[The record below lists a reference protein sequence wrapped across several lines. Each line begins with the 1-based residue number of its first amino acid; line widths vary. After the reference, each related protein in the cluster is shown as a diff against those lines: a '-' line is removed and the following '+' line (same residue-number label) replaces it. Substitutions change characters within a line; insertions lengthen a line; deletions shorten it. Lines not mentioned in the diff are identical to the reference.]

1 MENRVSGWVCKYL
14 EDKKFG
20 FIASPINRVMESN
33 IFFHISNVEGESIT
47 QDDNVSFI
55 LISTDRGYKAIDV
68 KIIDDDLDAD
78 R

>member
-14 EDKKFG
+14 ENKGFG

-33 IFFHISNVEGESIT
+33 IFFHISDVEGESIT

-55 LISTDRGYKAIDV
+55 LISTDKGFKAIDI
-68 KIIDDDLDAD
+68 KIDDEDAN